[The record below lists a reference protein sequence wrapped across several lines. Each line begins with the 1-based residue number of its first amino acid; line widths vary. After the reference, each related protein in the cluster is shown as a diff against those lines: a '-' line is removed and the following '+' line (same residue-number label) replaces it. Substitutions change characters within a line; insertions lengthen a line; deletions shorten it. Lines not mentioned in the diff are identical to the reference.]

1 MKQTE
6 KTNTKERLLHN
17 IGIIYDA
24 FLEDGRVLWGGK
36 MIENETDFRA
46 QAAKTIEICKETSGY
61 KDITISDW
69 DNVVNKIKKDK
80 GGEINE

>member
-6 KTNTKERLLHN
+6 KTNIKEKLLHN
-17 IGIIYDA
+17 IGIIYNA

-46 QAAKTIEICKETSGY
+46 QAEKTIEICNATNGC

-69 DNVVNKIKKDK
+69 DDAMNKIKKDK
-80 GGEINE
+80 GVK